1 MEDQTS
7 APPHDGATEEVRP
20 GDMLPDGEYA
30 IVEVLGHRTIVGR
43 ISEVERF
50 GTKLLGVEPIFA
62 GALLPI
68 VLIGGGSIYQLTCV
82 PRETAAQKAP
92 TKRFAL
98 PNSIASMLPPAPDD
112 TPRLGWLEHEEIDR
126 RDSLGDHY

>member
-30 IVEVLGHRTIVGR
+30 IVEVLGHRTMVGR

-50 GTKLLGVEPIFA
+50 GTKLLGIEPIFD

-68 VLIGGGSIYQLTCV
+68 VLVGGSSIYQMTSV
-82 PRETAAQKAP
+82 PRATAARRAP
-92 TKRFAL
+92 SKRYQL
-98 PNSIASMLPPAPDD
+98 NSSVAAMLPPEPED
-112 TPRLGWLEHEEIDR
+112 TPRLSWLDR
-126 RDSLGDHY
+126 EDELGDTY